1 MGIQLGAT
9 VDEALVILAVIVA
22 ILVNLFFLF
31 RVLPWARPGP
41 WRTIWAL
48 AAMYSLMFILAEG
61 AILTEPVMTA
71 GDVRHQGPLFAAL
84 LTGAAGFFI
93 AYTQGYGLA
102 ERQRTLSLVDPL
114 TQLAN
119 LRAVE
124 GRLRAMHAS
133 GEKFTLVYTDLDGFK
148 KVNDRY
154 GHAKGDEVLRGVA
167 EVMRQSVRGADIAA
181 RVGGDE
187 FVLLLVKT
195 DPAQAPIVASRV
207 LAGLRALDTG
217 DGQGLGGS
225 FGIATA
231 GDGSTPLEIV
241 AAADGAMYRAKK
253 AGGDRLAFAKA
264 DDGIVSLRPEG
275 APPPA

>member
-1 MGIQLGAT
+1 MGLRDGAT
-9 VDEALVILAVIVA
+9 VDEALVVLAVIVA
-22 ILVNLFFLF
+22 MLVNLFFLF

-41 WRTIWAL
+41 WRLIWAL

-61 AILTEPVMTA
+61 TILTESAMSA
-71 GDVRHQGPLFAAL
+71 GDIRHQGPLFAAL

-124 GRLRAMHAS
+124 GRLRTAHAN
-133 GEKFTLVYTDLDGFK
+133 GEPFTVVYTDLDGFK
-148 KVNDRY
+148 RVNDRF
-154 GHAKGDEVLRGVA
+154 GHAKGDDVLRSVA
-167 EVMRQSVRGADIAA
+167 DVMRQSVRGADIAA

-195 DPAQAPIVASRV
+195 DPAQAPIVARRV
-207 LAGLRALDTG
+207 LAGLRGIDTG

-231 GDGSTPLEIV
+231 GDGSTPLDIV

-253 AGGDRLAFAKA
+253 AGGDRVAFV
-264 DDGIVSLRPEG
+264 DPDREMVSLHQT
-275 APPPA
+275 A

>member
-1 MGIQLGAT
+1 MGFPSGAT
-9 VDEALVILAVIVA
+9 VDESLVILAVIVA

-41 WRTIWAL
+41 WRLIWAL
-48 AAMYSLMFILAEG
+48 AALFSLMFILAEG
-61 AILTEPVMTA
+61 SVLTEPVMTA
-71 GDVRHQGPLFAAL
+71 GDIRHQGPLFAAL

-119 LRAVE
+119 LRAIE
-124 GRLRAMHAS
+124 GRLRAAHAS
-133 GEKFTLVYTDLDGFK
+133 GEQFTLVYTDLDGFK
-148 KVNDRY
+148 RVNDRF
-154 GHAKGDEVLRGVA
+154 GHAKGDAVLRGVA
-167 EVMRQSVRGADIAA
+167 DVMRQSVRGADIAA

-195 DPAQAPIVASRV
+195 DPAQAPIVATRV

-231 GDGSTPLEIV
+231 GDGAAPLEIV
-241 AAADGAMYRAKK
+241 AAADAAMYRAKK
-253 AGGDRLAFAKA
+253 AGGDRIAFADA
-264 DDGIVSLRPEG
+264 DKGIVSLRPE
-275 APPPA
+275 A

>member
-1 MGIQLGAT
+1 MGFQTGAS
-9 VDEALVILAVIVA
+9 VDEGLVILAVIVA

-41 WRTIWAL
+41 WRIIWAL
-48 AAMYSLMFILAEG
+48 AAMFSLMFILAEG
-61 AILTEPVMTA
+61 SILTESAMSA
-71 GDVRHQGPLFAAL
+71 ADIRHQGPLFAAL

-102 ERQRTLSLVDPL
+102 ERQRTLSLVDSL

-119 LRAVE
+119 LRAIE
-124 GRLRAMHAS
+124 GRLRAAHAN
-133 GEKFTLVYTDLDGFK
+133 GEPFTLVYTDLDGFK
-148 KVNDRY
+148 RVNDRF

-167 EVMRQSVRGADIAA
+167 DVMRQSVRGADIAA

-195 DPAQAPIVASRV
+195 DPAQAPIVVRRV

-231 GDGSTPLEIV
+231 GDGAAPLEIV
-241 AAADGAMYRAKK
+241 AAADAAMFRAKK
-253 AGGDRLAFAKA
+253 AGGDRIAFAST
-264 DDGIVSLRPEG
+264 DEGIISLRPE
-275 APPPA
+275 A

>member
-1 MGIQLGAT
+1 MGLQDGAT
-9 VDEALVILAVIVA
+9 VDEALVVLAVIVA
-22 ILVNLFFLF
+22 MLVNLFFLF

-41 WRTIWAL
+41 WRLIWAL

-61 AILTEPVMTA
+61 TILTESAMSA
-71 GDVRHQGPLFAAL
+71 GDIRHQGPLFAAL

-124 GRLRAMHAS
+124 GRLRTAHAN
-133 GEKFTLVYTDLDGFK
+133 GEPFTVVYTDLDGFK
-148 KVNDRY
+148 RVNDRF
-154 GHAKGDEVLRGVA
+154 GHAKGDEVLRSVA
-167 EVMRQSVRGADIAA
+167 DVMRQSVRGADIAA

-195 DPAQAPIVASRV
+195 DPAQAPIVARRV
-207 LAGLRALDTG
+207 LAGLRGVDTG

-231 GDGSTPLEIV
+231 GDGATPLDIV

-253 AGGDRLAFAKA
+253 AGGDRVAFV
-264 DDGIVSLRPEG
+264 DPDREMVSLHQT
-275 APPPA
+275 A